1 MLLPTQFKAI
11 ISSTFYDKT
20 FTVATREET
29 VDAEG
34 GVVITTGTPRTLKG
48 NVQYSLNERLR
59 EIYGI
64 TEQVDLAITTDQT
77 VAKNDKLT
85 YDGRDYVVTSFV
97 KSDSHNLIVAR
108 SL

>member
-1 MLLPTQFKAI
+1 MLIKPQFKAI

-20 FTVATREET
+20 FTVATRTQT

-34 GVVITTGTPRTLKG
+34 GVVITAGTPRTLKG

-64 TEQVDLAITTDQT
+64 SEQVDLAITTDGTANKDDQL
-77 VAKNDKLT
+77 V
-85 YDGRDYVVTSFV
+85 YEGRNYVVTACV
-97 KSDSHNLIVAR
+97 PNDSHNLITAR
-108 SL
+108 TM

>member
-1 MLLPTQFKAI
+1 MLIPAQFKAI

-20 FTVATREET
+20 FTVAIRTST
-29 VDAEG
+29 TDAEG
-34 GVVITTGTPRTLKG
+34 GVVITTGTSRILKG

-77 VAKNDKLT
+77 VDKNDKLT
-85 YDGRDYVVTSFV
+85 YGGKDYVVTSFR
-97 KSDSHNLIVAR
+97 KADSHNLIVAR

>member
-1 MLLPTQFKAI
+1 MLITPQFKAI
-11 ISSTFYDKT
+11 ISKTFYDKT

-29 VDAEG
+29 IDAEG
-34 GVVITTGTPRTLKG
+34 GVVITSGTPRTLKG

-64 TEQVDLAITTDQT
+64 SEQVDLAITTDQT
-77 VAKNDKLT
+77 VDKDDKLT
-85 YDGRDYVVTSFV
+85 YESKDYIVTSFV

-108 SL
+108 TM

>member
-1 MLLPTQFKAI
+1 MLIPAQFQAI

-20 FTVATREET
+20 FTVATRT
-29 VDAEG
+29 STIDAEG
-34 GVVITTGTPRTLKG
+34 GTVITSGTPRTLKG

-77 VAKNDKLT
+77 VDKNDQLT
-85 YDGRDYVVTSFV
+85 YEGKDYVVTSFI
-97 KSDSHNLIVAR
+97 KKDSHNLIVAR

>member
-1 MLLPTQFKAI
+1 MLITPQFKAI
-11 ISSTFYDKT
+11 ISKTFYDKT

-29 VDAEG
+29 IDAEG
-34 GVVITTGTPRTLKG
+34 GTVITAGTPHTLQG

-64 TEQVDLAITTDQT
+64 SEQVDLAITTAQT
-77 VAKNDKLT
+77 VDKNDQLT
-85 YDGRDYVVTSFV
+85 YEGKDYVVTSFI
-97 KSDSHNLIVAR
+97 KKDSHNLIVAR

>member
-1 MLLPTQFKAI
+1 MLITPQFKAI

-29 VDAEG
+29 IDAEG
-34 GVVITTGTPRTLKG
+34 GTVITAGTPRTLKG

-64 TEQVDLAITTDQT
+64 SEQVDLAITTDGTANKDDQL
-77 VAKNDKLT
+77 V
-85 YDGRDYVVTSFV
+85 YEGRNYVVTACV
-97 KSDSHNLIVAR
+97 PNDSHNLITAR
-108 SL
+108 TM

>member
-1 MLLPTQFKAI
+1 MLITPQFKAI

>member
-1 MLLPTQFKAI
+1 MLIPTQFKAT
-11 ISSTFYDKT
+11 ISKTFYDKT
-20 FTVATREET
+20 FTVATRTQT

-34 GVVITTGTPRTLKG
+34 GVVITAGTPRTLKG

-64 TEQVDLAITTDQT
+64 SEQVDLAVTTDQT
-77 VAKNDKLT
+77 VDKNDQLT
-85 YDGRDYVVTSFV
+85 YEGKDYVVTSFR

>member
-1 MLLPTQFKAI
+1 MLIPAQFKAI

-20 FTVATREET
+20 FTVATRT
-29 VDAEG
+29 SAIDAEG
-34 GVVITTGTPRTLKG
+34 GVVITAGTPRTLKG

-64 TEQVDLAITTDQT
+64 TEQVDLAITTDLT

-85 YDGRDYVVTSFV
+85 YEGKDYVVTSFIR
-97 KSDSHNLIVAR
+97 SDSHNLVVAR

>member
-1 MLLPTQFKAI
+1 MLITPQFKAI
-11 ISSTFYDKT
+11 ISKTFYDKT
-20 FTVATREET
+20 FTVATRT
-29 VDAEG
+29 STIDAEG
-34 GVVITTGTPRTLKG
+34 GVVITSGTPRTLKG

-64 TEQVDLAITTDQT
+64 SEQVDLAITTDQT

-85 YDGRDYVVTSFV
+85 YESKDYVVTSFV

-108 SL
+108 TM

>member
-1 MLLPTQFKAI
+1 MLITPQFKDI

-20 FTVATREET
+20 FTVATRTET
-29 VDAEG
+29 TDAEG
-34 GVVITTGTPRTLKG
+34 GVVITAGTPRTLKG

-64 TEQVDLAITTDQT
+64 SEQVDLAITTDQT
-77 VAKNDKLT
+77 VDKNDKLT
-85 YDGRDYVVTSFV
+85 YDGKDYVVTSFV

-108 SL
+108 TM